1 MTSIFTTR
9 IRLNKQGTGDNDS
22 TWGTVLNNE
31 VIELTDFAIAGY
43 TTLNLAAAD
52 ITLTANDGAAD
63 EARSAMLELT
73 GTLVADRSVFIPTG
87 VSKSYIIKNST
98 SGAFSS
104 TILISGGTG
113 TVIPQGGSTVVMTD
127 GTTVTD
133 VDSTSLG
140 RLGTASTLDYA
151 SVTDYGVSSGS
162 ILPIQLLQVSISDLR
177 YANVSSDET
186 ITGAYTFTSTTS
198 FNTTAAA
205 TTATQVIFN
214 AVEVIA
220 SATQAYSKP
229 VSVAVASSAVSL
241 DFSTGNNFTTI
252 LNGNVS
258 IANPTTP
265 QPGQSGIIYIRQDGT
280 GSRTMSFNSDWDF
293 PGGNAPTLSTA
304 VSAVDALIYNVRTST
319 AISAFVQKNLS

>member
-1 MTSIFTTR
+1 MTATYTTR
-9 IRLNKQGTGDNDS
+9 IRLTKQGTGDNDS
-22 TWGTVLNNE
+22 TWGVVLNDE
-31 VIELTDFAIAGY
+31 VIELTDYAIAGY
-43 TTLNLAAAD
+43 TTISLAAGD
-52 ITLTANDGAAD
+52 VSLTINDGTAD
-63 EARSAMLELT
+63 QARSAMLELT
-73 GTLVADRSVFIPTG
+73 GTLTGNRGVYLPTNI
-87 VSKSYIIKNST
+87 SKSYIVRNDT
-98 SGAFSS
+98 SGAYSA
-104 TILISGGTG
+104 TVLINGGTG
-113 TVIPQGGSTVVMTD
+113 SAIPQGASVIVFTD
-127 GTTVTD
+127 GTTVTPAT
-133 VDSTSLG
+133 DSTGLG
-140 RLGTASTLDYA
+140 LGTAAELNFGT
-151 SVTDYGVSSGS
+151 SVNELIPVSAA
-162 ILPIQLLQVSISDLR
+162 DTR

-198 FNTTAAA
+198 FNTTK
-205 TTATQVIFN
+205 
-214 AVEVIA
+214 VIA

-293 PGGNAPTLSTA
+293 AGGTAPTLSTA